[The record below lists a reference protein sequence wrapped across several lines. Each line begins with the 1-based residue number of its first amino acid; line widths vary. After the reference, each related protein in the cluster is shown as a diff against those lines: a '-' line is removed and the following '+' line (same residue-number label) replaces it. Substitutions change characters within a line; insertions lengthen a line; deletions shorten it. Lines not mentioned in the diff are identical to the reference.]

1 MSVLEGTSGASL
13 RPPGGRR
20 PTARAGLARWLLATL
35 LALGGPIPAGSAEP
49 PAQPAETGPGLE
61 SLLMH
66 FSTMTGF
73 SARFR
78 EEKHLAMLQQPL
90 VSRGVVYFAPPRRLV
105 RHVEEPL
112 ASTFLVQGSEIAF
125 GSADESRSLDLA
137 ASPVLRSLVDGI
149 RLVLAGDVDALR
161 ESFRIE
167 FESDSGARASKAT
180 ARPWRILLEPLHA
193 PARDWIASITF
204 SGRGRTP
211 TELRVVERGGDQ
223 TVTVFTEVR
232 ADRRFTED
240 ELARLFRVP
249 PR

>member
-1 MSVLEGTSGASL
+1 M
-13 RPPGGRR
+13 
-20 PTARAGLARWLLATL
+20 ARAGLARWLLATW
-35 LALGGPIPAGSAEP
+35 LALGGPAPAGSASP
-49 PAQPAETGPGLE
+49 PERPAETGPGLE
-61 SLLMH
+61 SLLEH

-78 EEKHLAMLQQPL
+78 EEKHLALLREPL

-105 RHVEEPL
+105 RHVREPL
-112 ASTFLVQGSEIAF
+112 ASTFLVQGSEIVF
-125 GSADESRSLDLA
+125 GSADEMRSLDLT
-137 ASPVLRSLVDGI
+137 ASPALRSLVDGI
-149 RLVLAGDVDALR
+149 RLVLAGDLDALR

-167 FESDSGARASKAT
+167 FEGDSGAPAAEAT

-193 PARDWIASITF
+193 PAREWIASISF

-211 TELRVVERGGDQ
+211 SELRVVERGGDQ

-240 ELARLFRVP
+240 ELATLFRVP